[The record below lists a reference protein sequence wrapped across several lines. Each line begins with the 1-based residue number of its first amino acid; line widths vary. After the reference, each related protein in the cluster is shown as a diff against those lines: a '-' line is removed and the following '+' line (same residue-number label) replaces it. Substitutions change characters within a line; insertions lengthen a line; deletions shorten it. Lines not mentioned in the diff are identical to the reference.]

1 MVIVSFQEPT
11 SLRQPGEITGRT
23 VLNVFGPMGH
33 GGRWIL
39 DSLKVSLLE
48 TSQTIDNTKC
58 MTQKKIV
65 LSSTTLPSLFLV
77 DPLWGEM
84 ALSKNSR
91 LLHLM
96 QCSPLFTEEINMLLL
111 HDIYALSR

>member
-65 LSSTTLPSLFLV
+65 LSSTTLPSPFLV

-84 ALSKNSR
+84 VLSKNSW

>member
-1 MVIVSFQEPT
+1 MVIVSFKEPT

-48 TSQTIDNTKC
+48 TS
-58 MTQKKIV
+58 
-65 LSSTTLPSLFLV
+65 
-77 DPLWGEM
+77 
-84 ALSKNSR
+84 
-91 LLHLM
+91 
-96 QCSPLFTEEINMLLL
+96 
-111 HDIYALSR
+111 

>member
-58 MTQKKIV
+58 MTQKKNC
-65 LSSTTLPSLFLV
+65 LV
-77 DPLWGEM
+77 F
-84 ALSKNSR
+84 
-91 LLHLM
+91 HY
-96 QCSPLFTEEINMLLL
+96 SPKSFPC
-111 HDIYALSR
+111 